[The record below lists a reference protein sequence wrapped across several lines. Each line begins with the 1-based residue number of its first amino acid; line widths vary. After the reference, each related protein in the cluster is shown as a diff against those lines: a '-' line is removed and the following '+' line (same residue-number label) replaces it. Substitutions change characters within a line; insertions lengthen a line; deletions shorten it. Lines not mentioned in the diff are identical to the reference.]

1 MGEELK
7 RTIRDLQRGLPL
19 RSNEYTIAEEFDF
32 WLARF
37 FVEVRRK
44 DGKEN
49 PPCTLYQLGCGILR
63 KLRELGRY
71 DLNFL
76 DETNATFVK
85 SRACLDAVTQQ
96 KRKYYVFHT

>member
-1 MGEELK
+1 VTYGEVYPCVPVSLH
-7 RTIRDLQRGLPL
+7 D
-19 RSNEYTIAEEFDF
+19 TIAEEFDF

-44 DGKEN
+44 DGKEY
-49 PPCTLYQLGCGILR
+49 PPRTLYQLGCDILR

-76 DETNATFVK
+76 DETNATFAM
-85 SRACLDAVTQQ
+85 SRAETFCHDPQHLKTWSWH
-96 KRKYYVFHT
+96 REE